1 VSIELQTHQDL
12 SRELGRRIERRRLD
26 LGWSRETLGAR
37 SAVSPAT
44 LRAFERT
51 GQVSLR
57 RLVRLADALGLRDE
71 LDQLFRPRPATTLDQ
86 LAAWAER
93 RQRGRR

>member
-1 VSIELQTHQDL
+1 MMPVLIEENLDL
-12 SRELGRRIERRRLD
+12 STAIAARLQARRLE
-26 LGWSRETLGAR
+26 LGWSRDTLSERA
-37 SAVSPAT
+37 AVSPAT

-71 LDQLFRPRPATTLDQ
+71 LERLFLPREVRSLEE
-86 LAAWAER
+86 LAERSQR
-93 RQRGRR
+93 RQRGR

>member
-1 VSIELQTHQDL
+1 MPVLIEENLDL
-12 SRELGRRIERRRLD
+12 STAIAARLQARRLE
-26 LGWSRETLGAR
+26 LGWSRDTLSERA
-37 SAVSPAT
+37 AVSPAT

-71 LDQLFRPRPATTLDQ
+71 LERLFLPREVRSLEE
-86 LAAWAER
+86 LAERSQR
-93 RQRGRR
+93 RQRGR

>member
-1 VSIELQTHQDL
+1 MPVLIEANLDL
-12 SRELGRRIERRRLD
+12 STAIAARLQARRLE
-26 LGWSRETLGAR
+26 LGWSRDTLSERA
-37 SAVSPAT
+37 AVSPAT

-71 LDQLFRPRPATTLDQ
+71 LERLFLPREVRSLEE
-86 LAAWAER
+86 LAERSQR
-93 RQRGRR
+93 RQRGR

>member
-1 VSIELQTHQDL
+1 MIPVVIEEGSDL
-12 SRELGRRIERRRLD
+12 SQLIAARLQARRLE
-26 LGWSRETLGAR
+26 LGWSRGTLSGRA
-37 SAVSPAT
+37 AVSPAT

-71 LDQLFRPRPATTLDQ
+71 LEGLFRPRAVQSLEQ
-86 LAAWAER
+86 LSARSQR
-93 RQRGRR
+93 RVRGR

>member
-1 VSIELQTHQDL
+1 MPVLVEPNLDL
-12 SRELGRRIERRRLD
+12 STAIAARLQARRLE
-26 LGWSRETLGAR
+26 LGWSRDTLSERA
-37 SAVSPAT
+37 AVSPAT

-71 LDQLFRPRPATTLDQ
+71 LERLFLPREVRSLEE
-86 LAAWAER
+86 LAERSQR
-93 RQRGRR
+93 RQRGR

>member
-1 VSIELQTHQDL
+1 MMPVLIEENLDL
-12 SRELGRRIERRRLD
+12 STAIAARLQARRLE
-26 LGWSRETLGAR
+26 LGWSRDTLGERA
-37 SAVSPAT
+37 AVSPAT

-71 LDQLFRPRPATTLDQ
+71 LERLFLPREVRSLEE
-86 LAAWAER
+86 LAERSQR
-93 RQRGRR
+93 RQRGR

>member
-1 VSIELQTHQDL
+1 MPVLIEPNLDL
-12 SRELGRRIERRRLD
+12 STAIAARLQARRLE
-26 LGWSRETLGAR
+26 LGWSRDTLSERA
-37 SAVSPAT
+37 AVSPAT

-71 LDQLFRPRPATTLDQ
+71 LERLFLPREVRSLEE
-86 LAAWAER
+86 LAERSQR
-93 RQRGRR
+93 RQRGR

>member
-1 VSIELQTHQDL
+1 M
-12 SRELGRRIERRRLD
+12 
-26 LGWSRETLGAR
+26 
-37 SAVSPAT
+37 SPAT

-71 LDQLFRPRPATTLDQ
+71 LDQLFRPRTATNLAE
-86 LAAWAER
+86 LAARAKR